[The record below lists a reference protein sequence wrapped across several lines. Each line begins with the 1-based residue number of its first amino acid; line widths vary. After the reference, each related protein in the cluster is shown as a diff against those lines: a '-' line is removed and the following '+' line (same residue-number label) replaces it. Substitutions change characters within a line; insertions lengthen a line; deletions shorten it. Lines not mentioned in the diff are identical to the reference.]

1 MIDGNSTN
9 NMNSLTCSWFT
20 SFPVFS
26 CSSTTGFMQF
36 SRQRCKL
43 SCDPAWSLQHSDEHW
58 KALTCRGRIQSR
70 SNLSNSLSNSLP
82 IFSPAILITC
92 SKAVSRLHWDVG
104 VSAGILLWVYIAQR
118 RPGAVSLVEI
128 VSGYPCTW
136 FDCDG
141 QRQHLWKFKPIVQE
155 KRTKVSHSDSDT
167 PSAFIC
173 CLPVVPSLTIQL
185 SFSSERWE
193 TRLAMAAQRKMSP
206 LPTAFLFA
214 TLPSACRQLGYRTSS
229 TTPSTRSRATW
240 WCMDASS
247 DLASFSRTPLAALP
261 AQPHFCTEVG
271 EWWLSGKLLSR

>member
-1 MIDGNSTN
+1 MLPVAPYKWKWNLDWNMAMWINHTAYLMCVYLQFMAALSLLTIGGIRVMWLSSQRMRHSSALLCACSCCWGLGESGRLSLISSWQFRAHLLSRSCIHMYRETYGQHDWWHSTN

-104 VSAGILLWVYIAQR
+104 VSAGILYCEYI
-118 RPGAVSLVEI
+118 
-128 VSGYPCTW
+128 
-136 FDCDG
+136 
-141 QRQHLWKFKPIVQE
+141 
-155 KRTKVSHSDSDT
+155 
-167 PSAFIC
+167 
-173 CLPVVPSLTIQL
+173 
-185 SFSSERWE
+185 
-193 TRLAMAAQRKMSP
+193 
-206 LPTAFLFA
+206 
-214 TLPSACRQLGYRTSS
+214 
-229 TTPSTRSRATW
+229 
-240 WCMDASS
+240 
-247 DLASFSRTPLAALP
+247 
-261 AQPHFCTEVG
+261 
-271 EWWLSGKLLSR
+271 